1 MAGQHARLTRQ
12 VSAQH
17 HRRDGPVDLWTALL
31 RRVPA
36 FALRAILW
44 TARGQPWRVAHRPT
58 TGRRLP
64 TIPPARKPPSFLKK
78 THQTHRAQFCSA
90 QFARPGKHLKTM
102 LATSLQN
109 R

>member
-1 MAGQHARLTRQ
+1 MADPLDFQSDG
-12 VSAQH
+12 AQH
-17 HRRDGPVDLWTALL
+17 HRRDGPVDLWTALP

-64 TIPPARKPPSFLKK
+64 TTPPARKPASFKKNKK
-78 THQTHRAQFCSA
+78 TTKPNAPSP
-90 QFARPGKHLKTM
+90 ARRNLRGLENT
-102 LATSLQN
+102 
-109 R
+109 